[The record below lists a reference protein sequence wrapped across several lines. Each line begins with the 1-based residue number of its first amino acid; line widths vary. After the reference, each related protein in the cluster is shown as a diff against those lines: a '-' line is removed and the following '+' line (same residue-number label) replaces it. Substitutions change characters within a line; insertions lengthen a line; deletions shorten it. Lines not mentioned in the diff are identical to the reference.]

1 MVSPGGQHVISE
13 NLSTLLVWS
22 HDAMFAVLVSRDF
35 VLRKLSSN
43 AGNWLWKYVELLSV
57 EWFTKAA
64 RLCNKDDGTD
74 DLRLRWRKPRR
85 VDSD

>member
-35 VLRKLSSN
+35 VLTKWSSSTDY
-43 AGNWLWKYVELLSV
+43 WLWIYVELLSV

-64 RLCNKDDGTD
+64 RLCNKDDGRD
-74 DLRLRWRKPRR
+74 DLRVRWRKPRR
-85 VDSD
+85 VDSY